1 MYIHTYMH
9 VHVYVYIYILV
20 YTHVYN
26 YIYCIYYVYDG
37 NILAH
42 LSFHQFSFRKGPRQ
56 SLAEVEALRVRSDML
71 ETDLKTCTSA
81 ILGECPG
88 DPLTSVLNKGH

>member
-9 VHVYVYIYILV
+9 VHVYM
-20 YTHVYN
+20 
-26 YIYCIYYVYDG
+26 YIYCIYYIYDG
-37 NILAH
+37 NFLAR